1 MVYSLLSCP
10 PNYLWQAFLEAT
22 FPGYTHPAESGTTTS
37 IVQDS
42 KVQSLSEKAAPT
54 LNSINDRAN
63 AASSAISDNGL
74 NQNIERRAADGR
86 EPVKTKGE
94 GDHTP
99 AEHKKKVSK
108 KLNIKNTGIKF
119 ALDQTLGAAANTVMF
134 IAGISMLRG
143 QSSSQI
149 IANVQEEFFPLLSAG
164 QKLWPA
170 VSIISFTLVP
180 VERRTVFGG
189 IVGVGWGVFLSL
201 VTGAKK

>member
-22 FPGYTHPAESGTTTS
+22 FPGYTHPAESGSTTS

-63 AASSAISDNGL
+63 AASSAISDNGR
-74 NQNIERRAADGR
+74 NQNIERRATDGR
-86 EPVKTKGE
+86 EPVKTKGKE
-94 GDHTP
+94 KHTP
-99 AEHKKKVSK
+99 AEQKKKTSK

-143 QSSSQI
+143 QSPSQI